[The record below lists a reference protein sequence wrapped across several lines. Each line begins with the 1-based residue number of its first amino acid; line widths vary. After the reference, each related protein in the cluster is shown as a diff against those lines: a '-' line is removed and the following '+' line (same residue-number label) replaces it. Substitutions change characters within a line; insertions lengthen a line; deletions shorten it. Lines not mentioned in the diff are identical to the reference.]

1 MSLILFAIYSSYA
14 IEFVSIEHPGN
25 IANKYGYGALDYL
38 YYIGKYE
45 VTNAQYCDFLNCV
58 AQKADSNRL
67 FSPLMQQHFF
77 GGIIRDGRKGCY
89 SYQCKPGY
97 ENRPIVGVTW
107 MSAIR
112 FINWLHYN
120 ADNIENEVPIAQ
132 WSARTEGTDVQGAYD
147 TRSVPCSR
155 NKNALYWLPNRSEWE
170 KAAYYDGN
178 IWLHDSIL
186 PNANCFSPESGGIAL
201 SPILRK
207 LDFLRGLMVHLINKA
222 MPQNGLK
229 IQQQI
234 AFGNLLWVAALFDRK
249 NMHIVE

>member
-170 KAAYYDGN
+170 KHITMEISGCM
-178 IWLHDSIL
+178 IL
-186 PNANCFSPESGGIAL
+186 FYQMPIVLVLNLAGIAL